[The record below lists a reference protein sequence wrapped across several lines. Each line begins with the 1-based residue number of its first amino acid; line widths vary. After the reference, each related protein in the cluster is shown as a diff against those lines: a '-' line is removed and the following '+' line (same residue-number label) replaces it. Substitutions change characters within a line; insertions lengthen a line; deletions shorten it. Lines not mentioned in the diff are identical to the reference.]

1 MDTTEILL
9 RAGRLDDI
17 DEIVGAHL
25 IAFPGFFLSRLGF
38 GFLRQLYRVFV
49 SDPDGICLVAER
61 CIDGGKLRIVGFVA
75 GATAPEALFRRA
87 LISRGFVF
95 ALCASVAVLHSP
107 IAVGKRLFAALWY
120 RGEKPP
126 SISSAALLSSV
137 AVVPDA
143 QHCGIGRALMYG
155 FCDAARASGSHC
167 VYLITDRDR
176 NEAVNSFYGSLGFK
190 VFATTTRQDG
200 RTMSTYVRS
209 L

>member
-1 MDTTEILL
+1 MDTTGIVL
-9 RAGRLDDI
+9 RAAQLDDI

-38 GFLRQLYRVFV
+38 GFLRELYRVFV
-49 SDPDGICLVAER
+49 SDPDGICLVAGR
-61 CIDGGKLRIVGFVA
+61 CTDGGKLRIVGFVA
-75 GATAPEALFRRA
+75 GATAPEPLFRRA

-95 ALCASVAVLHSP
+95 ALCASAAMLRNP
-107 IAVGKRLFAALWY
+107 IMVGRRLFSALWY

-126 SISSAALLSSV
+126 SIPSATLLSSV

-143 QHCGIGRALMYG
+143 QHGGIGRALMSE
-155 FCDAARASGSHC
+155 FCDAARARGSRW
-167 VYLITDRDR
+167 VYLTTDHHG
-176 NEAVNSFYGSLGFK
+176 NEAVNSFYGSLGFT